1 MDIGEEI
8 WVYKK
13 YDGVYRFLRY
23 RVEGS
28 YKTQP
33 DDTSVLVD
41 HPDRVEIT
49 LYTCVPIGTDKDR
62 WIVKGRLIEEK

>member
-13 YDGVYRFLRY
+13 YDGVYRLLRY

-28 YKTQP
+28 HKTQP

-41 HPDRVEIT
+41 HPDRAEIT